1 MFASEKL
8 NKIKQYFLKERSFR
22 GKIAKQ
28 VASFPAPSSCCHK

>member
-8 NKIKQYFLKERSFR
+8 NKINQYFLKGRSFR

-28 VASFPAPSSCCHK
+28 AAPFPAPSPLLQ